1 MSCFYPIKLGTFK
14 IGMLS
19 RIELLPKGKPKGR
32 RVAAYVP
39 EEIAVELEKWADNDT
54 RSLSG
59 LITHLLVK
67 AVEDRQNKPKDSAG
81 DER

>member
-1 MSCFYPIKLGTFK
+1 MSCFYLVKLGTRK
-14 IGMLS
+14 MNMLS
-19 RIELLPKGKPKGR
+19 QVESLPKGKPKGR

-39 EEIAVELEKWADNDT
+39 EEIAIELERWADNDT

-67 AVEDRQNKPKDSAG
+67 AVEERKEPKKDLGSG
-81 DER
+81 

>member
-1 MSCFYPIKLGTFK
+1 MSCFYVIKLKPLK
-14 IGMLS
+14 IGMLR
-19 RIELLPKGKPKGR
+19 RIKLLPKGKPKGR

-39 EEIAVELEKWADNDT
+39 EEIAVELEKWAAIDT

-67 AVEDRQNKPKDSAG
+67 AVEERQQPKPEKANES
-81 DER
+81 